1 MIVTRVEGLP
11 ETKGLPTFCLW
22 QLHFLIEKMLQT
34 VASSISKR
42 AKVPLGNI
50 FINHRFAH
58 SGSEKIISI
67 GK

>member
-1 MIVTRVEGLP
+1 
-11 ETKGLPTFCLW
+11 
-22 QLHFLIEKMLQT
+22 LHFLIEKMLKA

-50 FINHRFAH
+50 FINYCSAH

>member
-1 MIVTRVEGLP
+1 MTASKKEGLS
-11 ETKGLPTFCLW
+11 ETKGVPTFCLW

-34 VASSISKR
+34 VASSISR
-42 AKVPLGNI
+42 RVKVPLGNI
-50 FINHRFAH
+50 FINYRFAN